1 MQAGERP
8 SQHGS
13 NRSRTTPTGL
23 TVPAGADAAR
33 LAARQDMLRPAR
45 CYTGSADIP
54 VPRSRKL
61 HSLADRPRHGDAPGV
76 GSSCCLDLT
85 GPVPRLA
92 AVVPSLPRVLSR
104 TAGAAVL
111 LLCCQ
116 CASGPDLPRVL
127 TVVEG
132 ERVRV
137 SFTEVSDNRTLS
149 LQNAS
154 SGTKETVYKDPK
166 SDLGTKV
173 VEDGRLQLLL
183 DMLAQAGM
191 FQRTAPA
198 ASASARELLVVDQGG
213 RKLVWSRGPVKE
225 DGIDAVKAF
234 DQARAYFLAMY
245 NGATAFHS
253 RNWDKFDLVE
263 EQARMEASGKVAR
276 ERWGQQGSN
285 R

>member
-1 MQAGERP
+1 MQRDWPPASTRC
-8 SQHGS
+8 
-13 NRSRTTPTGL
+13 TPG
-23 TVPAGADAAR
+23 G
-33 LAARQDMLRPAR
+33 
-45 CYTGSADIP
+45 CYTRSADIP
-54 VPRSRKL
+54 VPRPRKVR
-61 HSLADRPRHGDAPGV
+61 DRAPVAQRRLPRQQGD
-76 GSSCCLDLT
+76 SCCLDLA
-85 GPVPRLA
+85 GSVPRLG

-104 TAGAAVL
+104 AAGAAVL

-116 CASGPDLPRVL
+116 CASGPDLPRVV

-132 ERVRV
+132 ERVRI
-137 SFTEVSDNRTLS
+137 SFTEVSDSRTLS

-173 VEDGRLQLLL
+173 VDDARLQLLL

-191 FQRTAPA
+191 FQRTGPVAT
-198 ASASARELLVVDQGG
+198 ASARELLVVEQAG
-213 RKLVWSRGPVKE
+213 KKMVWSRGPVKE
-225 DGIDAVKAF
+225 DGLETVQAF

-245 NGATAFHS
+245 NAATAFHS

-263 EQARMEASGKVAR
+263 EQARLEASGQVAR
-276 ERWGQQGSN
+276 ERWTQQGAK

>member
-1 MQAGERP
+1 MQRDWPPA
-8 SQHGS
+8 
-13 NRSRTTPTGL
+13 RT
-23 TVPAGADAAR
+23 R
-33 LAARQDMLRPAR
+33 CEPAR

-54 VPRSRKL
+54 APRSRKL
-61 HSLADRPRHGDAPGV
+61 HGRAAVARRREARGARR
-76 GSSCCLDLT
+76 SCCLDLT

-104 TAGAAVL
+104 AAGAAVL

-116 CASGPDLPRVL
+116 CASGPDLPRVV

-132 ERVRV
+132 ERVRI
-137 SFTEVSDNRTLS
+137 SFTEVSDSRTLS

-173 VEDGRLQLLL
+173 VEDARLQLLL

-191 FQRTAPA
+191 FQRTGPVP
-198 ASASARELLVVDQGG
+198 SSSARELLVVEQGG

-225 DGIDAVKAF
+225 DGIEAVQAF
-234 DQARAYFLAMY
+234 DQARAYFLAMF
-245 NGATAFHS
+245 NAATAFHS
-253 RNWDKFDLVE
+253 RNWDKFELVE

-276 ERWGQQGSN
+276 ERWEQQQGA
-285 R
+285 RR